1 MDGDE
6 NATTQELFPLE
17 ESAAPDAP
25 TAADAAVPPPA
36 GARVRWAGIVWGLA
50 LAALAAYGVWL
61 TGTPGRLD
69 ELAALAPQISPTGL
83 VAAVALTLGG
93 LVLVTG
99 LVGLLRRAQRAVA
112 RGGA

>member
-17 ESAAPDAP
+17 EDPASAPVP
-25 TAADAAVPPPA
+25 TDAAVAPPA
-36 GARVRWAGIVWGLA
+36 GPRVRWAGIVWGLA
-50 LAALAAYGVWL
+50 LATLAAYGVWL

-69 ELAALAPQISPTGL
+69 ELATVAPQISPTGL
-83 VAAVALTLGG
+83 VAAVALTLGA

-112 RGGA
+112 RRRV

>member
-6 NATTQELFPLE
+6 NARTQELFPLE
-17 ESAAPDAP
+17 EGPASAPAP
-25 TAADAAVPPPA
+25 ADGAVPPA
-36 GARVRWAGIVWGLA
+36 GPRVRWAGIVWGLA

-61 TGTPGRLD
+61 AGTPGRLD

-83 VAAVALTLGG
+83 VAAVALTLGA

-112 RGGA
+112 RRRG